1 MTSDRSPWTVRESP
15 DTRAMLVRVAWF
27 YYKDNLTQA
36 QIAEQLSVSR
46 ATVARMIER
55 AKDLGI
61 VRIEISADELA
72 TLELSHAVRD
82 RYGLSD
88 VVVVPQTGPSKSPE
102 EINEQLGQAGAQY
115 LRRHL
120 RPGATI
126 GIGWGDTV
134 LRALFALSR
143 ESLKGVTI
151 ATIAGG
157 IDAYTRRVLGSSN
170 NDLGTHIRFVPAPL
184 LASAPKIA
192 AALREETAVTSVL
205 QLAAS
210 ADATLLGIGS
220 VLSSA
225 TILQH
230 GVVNEKQLAEYRTQ
244 GAVGDILAEWYDRE
258 GRVVDADF
266 HRLRI
271 GIPIRDLQSMPN
283 VIAVAGGIDKL
294 EAIAGALAGRYLDV
308 LVTTEDV
315 AKALIAEDH

>member
-1 MTSDRSPWTVRESP
+1 
-15 DTRAMLVRVAWF
+15 MLVRVAWF
-27 YYKDNLTQA
+27 YYKNNLTQA
-36 QIAEQLSVSR
+36 EIAKQLSVSR

-61 VRIEISADELA
+61 VRIEINANDLA
-72 TLELSHAVRD
+72 TLELSLALRD
-82 RYGLSD
+82 RYGLSEA
-88 VVVVPQTGPSKSPE
+88 VVVPHSGASDSPE

-120 RPGATI
+120 RPGTTI

-143 ESLKGVTI
+143 DSLKGVTI

-157 IDAYTRRVLGSSN
+157 IDAYTRRVFGSSN

-184 LASAPKIA
+184 LASSPKIA

-205 QLAAS
+205 KLAAS
-210 ADATLLGIGS
+210 AEATLIGIGS

-230 GVVNEKQLAEYRTQ
+230 GVVNEAQLAEYRKR
-244 GAVGDILAEWYDRE
+244 GAVGDILAEWYDRD
-258 GRVVDADF
+258 GKVVDADF

-271 GIPIRDLQSMPN
+271 GIPIHDLQAMSN

-294 EAIAGALAGRYLDV
+294 DAIAGALAGKYLDV

-315 AKALIAEDH
+315 AEALIAAPRSPTSRSASRSI

>member
-1 MTSDRSPWTVRESP
+1 MVSDRTSWAGSERS
-15 DTRAMLVRVAWF
+15 DSRATLVRVAWF

-36 QIAEQLSVSR
+36 QIAAQLSVSR
-46 ATVARMIER
+46 ATVARMLER

-61 VRIEISADELA
+61 VRIEISADELTA
-72 TLELSHAVRD
+72 LELSRAVRD
-82 RYGLSD
+82 RYGLTD
-88 VVVVPQTGPSKSPE
+88 VVVVPQIGVNRSPE

-120 RPGATI
+120 RPGAII

-143 ESLKGVTI
+143 DSLKDVTI

-170 NDLGTHIRFVPAPL
+170 NDLGTHIRFLPAPL
-184 LASAPKIA
+184 LASAPNIA
-192 AALREETAVTSVL
+192 AALRDELAVTSVL
-205 QLAAS
+205 QLAAQ
-210 ADATLLGIGS
+210 ADATLIGIGS
-220 VLSSA
+220 ALSSA

-230 GVVNEKQLAEYRTQ
+230 GVVNEHQLAEYRTQ
-244 GAVGDILAEWYDRE
+244 GAVGDILAEWYDRD

-271 GIPIRDLQSMPN
+271 GIPIRDLQTMPN

-294 EAIAGALAGRYLDV
+294 DAIAGALAGGYLDV

-315 AKALIAEDH
+315 ALELTAR